1 MNDNEILNVIRESR
15 EPAQAAE
22 LAVLFLQEE
31 ISHHNDSPP
40 ENEK

>member
-22 LAVLFLQEE
+22 LAVLFLQDE

-40 ENEK
+40 GNEK